1 MSYQVLARKW
11 RPRSFREMIGQTHV
25 LKALINALD
34 NQRLHHAYLFTGTRG
49 VGKTTIARIIAKCV
63 NCEIGITSTPCGTCS
78 VCREIDEGRFVDLIE
93 IDAASRTKVEDT
105 RELLDNVQYAPSRGR
120 FKVYLIDEV
129 HMLSSH
135 SFNALLKTL
144 EEPPPYVKFILA
156 TTDPQKL
163 PATILSR
170 CLQFSLKNMTP
181 ERVVEHLTHVLG
193 VENVPFEDDALWLL
207 GRAADGSMRDAMS
220 LTDQAIAF
228 GEGKVLAADVR
239 AMLGTL
245 DHGQVYG
252 VLQALLEGD
261 ARGLLEA
268 VRHLAEQ
275 GPDWNGVLA
284 EMLNVLH
291 RVAVAQALPEA
302 VDNGQGDRD
311 RVLAVAQALPAED
324 VQFYY
329 QMGLIGRRDLPLA
342 PDPRSGFEMVLL
354 RMLAFRPAGGGEA
367 PPQTLKP
374 LGISQATVDSS
385 QGVAAPI
392 AAPVPQATSMAGAA
406 VPAAGPVAGGNAPAS
421 ASAATVQAPVTPAQ
435 REEAPVAN
443 PAVGDNAPV
452 PAPASAATAQVPV
465 AAAQR
470 QAAPA
475 ASTMTAVD
483 NSVPAPA
490 PTSSAPV
497 PAAVSQREVAAAA
510 SPVASTDSPATRAAP
525 APSPAAV
532 DDPSLPWNSS
542 AAPLQNE
549 PEAYDEPLLETEAE
563 QPMLTPM
570 PAPTPACVVPPA
582 PEREEAPE
590 DEGDAIDSAAPH
602 LQAIPDD
609 FGPAGMDRDDEPP
622 LDEDYYPAD
631 IDASGYSF
639 LDDLASATP
648 EPVAAPEP
656 LPASQPASGLALQW
670 LELFPKL
677 PISGLTA
684 SIAANCSLIAVRG
697 DEWLLHLD
705 PAQSAL
711 FNATQQR
718 RLNDALNQ
726 YHGRTIGL
734 KIELVRP
741 EQETP
746 AQASSRRRVERQHD
760 AEASIQA
767 DPFIQQM
774 MQKFGATVRNDTIE
788 PVDVPVSQNG

>member
-11 RPRSFREMIGQTHV
+11 RPRSFREMVGQTHV

-63 NCEIGITSTPCGTCS
+63 NCETGITSTPCGECS

-181 ERVVEHLTHVLG
+181 ERVVEHLSHVLG

-252 VLQALLEGD
+252 VLQALLDGD
-261 ARGLLEA
+261 ARALLEA

-291 RVAVAQALPEA
+291 RVAIAQALPEA

-311 RVLAVAQALPAED
+311 RVLALAQALPAED

-342 PDPRSGFEMVLL
+342 PELRGGFEMVLL
-354 RMLAFRPAGGGEA
+354 RMLAFRPAGTSDG
-367 PPQTLKP
+367 PDQPLKTV
-374 LGISQATVDSS
+374 GISQATVDST
-385 QGVAAPI
+385 QPVAVSSPVEPQSPSVASMDPEPVGAGSAREESPTVHQNDRVAPTTP
-392 AAPVPQATSMAGAA
+392 PVGAGSAREESPAIHQNDRVARATPPVGAGSAREESPPVQATTAE
-406 VPAAGPVAGGNAPAS
+406 PIDLPWND
-421 ASAATVQAPVTPAQ
+421 PVTP
-435 REEAPVAN
+435 V
-443 PAVGDNAPV
+443 
-452 PAPASAATAQVPV
+452 
-465 AAAQR
+465 
-470 QAAPA
+470 
-475 ASTMTAVD
+475 
-483 NSVPAPA
+483 
-490 PTSSAPV
+490 
-497 PAAVSQREVAAAA
+497 
-510 SPVASTDSPATRAAP
+510 AAP
-525 APSPAAV
+525 AP
-532 DDPSLPWNSS
+532 
-542 AAPLQNE
+542 E
-549 PEAYDEPLLETEAE
+549 PILDVVGE
-563 QPMLTPM
+563 QPALTPM
-570 PAPTPACVVPPA
+570 PAPTPASAVPDAPETQATPPA
-582 PEREEAPE
+582 DDTDPV
-590 DEGDAIDSAAPH
+590 DY
-602 LQAIPDD
+602 IPV
-609 FGPAGMDRDDEPP
+609 GMERDDEPP
-622 LDEDYYPAD
+622 LDEDYYAPETDGA
-631 IDASGYSF
+631 AYSY
-639 LDDLASATP
+639 LDELASETVHEAPVEVEP
-648 EPVAAPEP
+648 EV
-656 LPASQPASGLALQW
+656 LPAAQPATGLALQW

-677 PISGLTA
+677 PISGMTG
-684 SIAANCSLIAVRG
+684 SIAANCTLIAVEG
-697 DEWLLHLD
+697 DDWLLHLD
-705 PAQSAL
+705 PAHSAL
-711 FNATQQR
+711 FNSTQQR

-726 YHGRTIGL
+726 YHERTISL
-734 KIELVRP
+734 TIELIRP

-746 AQASSRRRVERQHD
+746 AQAAARWRANRQAD
-760 AEASIQA
+760 AEQSIQQ
-767 DPFIQQM
+767 DPYIQQM
-774 MQKFGATVRNDTIE
+774 LQQFGAIIRNDTIE
-788 PVDVPVSQNG
+788 PVEAVASPTR

>member
-11 RPRSFREMIGQTHV
+11 RPRSFREMVGQTHV

-63 NCEIGITSTPCGTCS
+63 NCETGITSTPCGECS

-181 ERVVEHLTHVLG
+181 ERVVEHLSHVLG

-252 VLQALLEGD
+252 VLQALLDGD
-261 ARGLLEA
+261 ARALLEA

-291 RVAVAQALPEA
+291 RVAIAQALPEA

-311 RVLAVAQALPAED
+311 RVLALAQALPAED

-342 PDPRSGFEMVLL
+342 PELRGGFEMVLL
-354 RMLAFRPAGGGEA
+354 RMLAFRPAGTSDG
-367 PPQTLKP
+367 PDQPLKTV
-374 LGISQATVDSS
+374 GISQATVDSTQPVAVS
-385 QGVAAPI
+385 SPVEPQSPSEVPMDPDPVGAGSAREEPTAAPQNDR
-392 AAPVPQATSMAGAA
+392 AATATPPVGAGSAREETTAVHQATAE
-406 VPAAGPVAGGNAPAS
+406 PVDLPWND
-421 ASAATVQAPVTPAQ
+421 PVTP
-435 REEAPVAN
+435 V
-443 PAVGDNAPV
+443 
-452 PAPASAATAQVPV
+452 
-465 AAAQR
+465 
-470 QAAPA
+470 
-475 ASTMTAVD
+475 
-483 NSVPAPA
+483 
-490 PTSSAPV
+490 
-497 PAAVSQREVAAAA
+497 
-510 SPVASTDSPATRAAP
+510 AAP
-525 APSPAAV
+525 AP
-532 DDPSLPWNSS
+532 
-542 AAPLQNE
+542 E
-549 PEAYDEPLLETEAE
+549 PILDVVGE
-563 QPMLTPM
+563 QPALTPM
-570 PAPTPACVVPPA
+570 PAPTPASAVPDAPETEATPPA
-582 PEREEAPE
+582 
-590 DEGDAIDSAAPH
+590 
-602 LQAIPDD
+602 DD
-609 FGPAGMDRDDEPP
+609 TDPVDYIPAGMERDDEPP
-622 LDEDYYPAD
+622 LDEDYYAPETDGA
-631 IDASGYSF
+631 AYSY
-639 LDDLASATP
+639 LDELASETVHEAPVEAEP
-648 EPVAAPEP
+648 EV
-656 LPASQPASGLALQW
+656 LPAAQPATGLALQW

-677 PISGLTA
+677 PISGMTG
-684 SIAANCSLIAVRG
+684 SIAANCTLIAVDG
-697 DEWLLHLD
+697 DDWLLHLD
-705 PAQSAL
+705 PAHSAL
-711 FNATQQR
+711 FNSTQQR

-726 YHGRTIGL
+726 YHERTISL
-734 KIELVRP
+734 TIELIRP

-746 AQASSRRRVERQHD
+746 AQAAARWRANRQAD
-760 AEASIQA
+760 AENSIQQ
-767 DPFIQQM
+767 DPYIQQM
-774 MQKFGATVRNDTIE
+774 LQQFGAIIRDDTIE
-788 PVDVPVSQNG
+788 PVEAVASPTR

>member
-11 RPRSFREMIGQTHV
+11 RPRSFREMVGQTHV

-49 VGKTTIARIIAKCV
+49 VGKTTIARIIAKCL
-63 NCEIGITSTPCGTCS
+63 NCETGITSTPCGTCS

-181 ERVVEHLTHVLG
+181 ERVVEHLSHVLAA
-193 VENVPFEDDALWLL
+193 ENVPFEDDALWLL

-261 ARGLLEA
+261 ARSLLEA
-268 VRHLAEQ
+268 VRQLAEQ

-291 RVAVAQALPEA
+291 RVAIAQALPEA
-302 VDNGQGDRD
+302 VDNGQGDRE
-311 RVLAVAQALPAED
+311 RVLALAQALPAED

-342 PDPRSGFEMVLL
+342 PDPRGGFEMVLL
-354 RMLAFRPAGGGEA
+354 RMLAFRPADTTDA
-367 PPQTLKP
+367 PTPVLKP
-374 LGISQATVDSS
+374 VGISQATADSAS
-385 QGVAAPI
+385 KVAAASPAAPAVI
-392 AAPVPQATSMAGAA
+392 AAPVA
-406 VPAAGPVAGGNAPAS
+406 
-421 ASAATVQAPVTPAQ
+421 
-435 REEAPVAN
+435 
-443 PAVGDNAPV
+443 
-452 PAPASAATAQVPV
+452 
-465 AAAQR
+465 
-470 QAAPA
+470 
-475 ASTMTAVD
+475 
-483 NSVPAPA
+483 APA
-490 PTSSAPV
+490 PTAPV
-497 PAAVSQREVAAAA
+497 AQDVAEPEPVEVAPQAPE
-510 SPVASTDSPATRAAP
+510 PV
-525 APSPAAV
+525 V
-532 DDPSLPWNSS
+532 DLPWNDPVE
-542 AAPLQNE
+542 APPVVEPEPEPEPE
-549 PEAYDEPLLETEAE
+549 PEAP
-563 QPMLTPM
+563 Q
-570 PAPTPACVVPPA
+570 PAPAQVQASVRQVEPP
-582 PEREEAPE
+582 
-590 DEGDAIDSAAPH
+590 H
-602 LQAIPDD
+602 DD
-609 FGPAGMDRDDEPP
+609 MGYSPAGMDRDDEPP
-622 LDEDYYPAD
+622 LDEDYYEPDMDPA
-631 IDASGYSF
+631 SYSY
-639 LDDLASATP
+639 LDELAIEHVHEAA
-648 EPVAAPEP
+648 PVAEPEP
-656 LPASQPASGLALQW
+656 LPAAQPATGLALQW
-670 LELFPKL
+670 LELFPQL
-677 PISGLTA
+677 PISGMTG
-684 SIAANCSLIAVRG
+684 SIAANCTLMAAQG
-697 DEWLLHLD
+697 DDWLLHLD
-705 PAQSAL
+705 PAHSAL

-718 RLNDALNQ
+718 RLNEALNQ
-726 YHGRTIGL
+726 HFGRTL
-734 KIELVRP
+734 RLSIELIRP

-746 AQASSRRRVERQHD
+746 AQAAARKRAERQGE
-760 AEASIQA
+760 AEASIHA
-767 DPFIQQM
+767 DPLIQQM
-774 MQKFGATVRNDTIE
+774 IQQFGAMVRQDTIE
-788 PVDVPVSQNG
+788 PVDAPVAQGE

>member
-11 RPRSFREMIGQTHV
+11 RPRSFREMVGQTHV

-49 VGKTTIARIIAKCV
+49 VGKTTIARIIAKCL
-63 NCEIGITSTPCGTCS
+63 NCETGITSTPCGTCS

-181 ERVVEHLTHVLG
+181 ERVVEHLSHVLSA
-193 VENVPFEDDALWLL
+193 ENVPFEDDALWLL

-261 ARGLLEA
+261 ARALLEA

-291 RVAVAQALPEA
+291 RVAIAQALPEA

-311 RVLAVAQALPAED
+311 RVLALAQALPAED

-342 PDPRSGFEMVLL
+342 PEPRGGFEMVLL
-354 RMLAFRPAGGGEA
+354 RMLAFRPADTDDA
-367 PPQTLKP
+367 PTPVLKP
-374 LGISQATVDSS
+374 VGISQATAD
-385 QGVAAPI
+385 
-392 AAPVPQATSMAGAA
+392 
-406 VPAAGPVAGGNAPAS
+406 S
-421 ASAATVQAPVTPAQ
+421 AST
-435 REEAPVAN
+435 
-443 PAVGDNAPV
+443 
-452 PAPASAATAQVPV
+452 V
-465 AAAQR
+465 AAASV
-470 QAAPA
+470 AAPA
-475 ASTMTAVD
+475 AIAPPV
-483 NSVPAPA
+483 VEPAPA
-490 PTSSAPV
+490 PV
-497 PAAVSQREVAAAA
+497 
-510 SPVASTDSPATRAAP
+510 
-525 APSPAAV
+525 
-532 DDPSLPWNSS
+532 
-542 AAPLQNE
+542 
-549 PEAYDEPLLETEAE
+549 
-563 QPMLTPM
+563 
-570 PAPTPACVVPPA
+570 A
-582 PEREEAPE
+582 PE
-590 DEGDAIDSAAPH
+590 
-602 LQAIPDD
+602 
-609 FGPAGMDRDDEPP
+609 
-622 LDEDYYPAD
+622 
-631 IDASGYSF
+631 
-639 LDDLASATP
+639 P
-648 EPVAAPEP
+648 EPVAEPAPEP
-656 LPASQPASGLALQW
+656 APVEVKVEAPEPVVDLPW
-670 LELFPKL
+670 
-677 PISGLTA
+677 
-684 SIAANCSLIAVRG
+684 N
-697 DEWLLHLD
+697 D
-705 PAQSAL
+705 PAPLEPA
-711 FNATQQR
+711 A
-718 RLNDALNQ
+718 
-726 YHGRTIGL
+726 
-734 KIELVRP
+734 EP
-741 EQETP
+741 EAVP
-746 AQASSRRRVERQHD
+746 V
-760 AEASIQA
+760 
-767 DPFIQQM
+767 P
-774 MQKFGATVRNDTIE
+774 E
-788 PVDVPVSQNG
+788 PVVEP